1 METMAQTKDFR
12 QIFTV
17 STLTREIKT
26 LIEERFPLV
35 WISGEISNLSLP
47 ASGHAYFSLK
57 DSNAVISGVMFRNQ
71 RRRLRFAP
79 ENGMKIT
86 GMGRLSLYEPRG
98 SYQLIFEHLEPEG
111 AGALQAAFEQLKKKL
126 AQQGLFDEDRKK
138 EIPFL
143 PGKISIV
150 TSPTGAVVR
159 DIITVAKRRF
169 PNIPLEIV
177 PVKVQGHGADL
188 EISRAIE
195 LINDQARSDLIILAR
210 GGGSLEDLSAFNSET
225 LALAIFN
232 SQLPVISAVGHETD
246 YTIADFVAD
255 LRAPTPSAAAELALP
270 EKRALEQ
277 RLNQLESTLVNGL
290 YANVASLRERIN
302 ELTSRLRDPKR
313 VVDDMRFKLSDLDSR
328 LTRQMKKKLTSS
340 NERLDWFNHALYAN
354 SPETRVAKGRN
365 DLNALV
371 NRLAGSM
378 TSILTECR
386 GRTNGETLRLEAL
399 SPMSVLD
406 RGYSIARKY
415 PEKTILM
422 DSTMTDKNETI
433 EVILARGRLRCQV
446 KKTYGKKEDI

>member
-1 METMAQTKDFR
+1 MAQTKDFR

-26 LIEERFPLV
+26 LIEARFPLV

-57 DSNAVISGVMFRNQ
+57 DANAVISGVMFKNQ

-98 SYQLIFEHLEPEG
+98 SYQLIFEHMEPEG

-126 AQQGLFDEDRKK
+126 SQQGLFDEARKK
-138 EIPFL
+138 AIPFL

-169 PNIPLEIV
+169 PNIPLEIL

-188 EISRAIE
+188 EISRAMA
-195 LINDQARSDLIILAR
+195 LINDRAGSDLIIVAR

-225 LALAIFN
+225 VAMAIFN
-232 SQLPVISAVGHETD
+232 SEIPVISAVGHETD

-302 ELTSRLRDPKR
+302 GLTSRLRDPKR
-313 VVDDMRFKLSDLDSR
+313 VVDDMRFRLADLDSR
-328 LTRQMKKKLTSS
+328 MTRQMKKQVTSW
-340 NERLDWFNHALYAN
+340 NERLDWFTHALYAN
-354 SPETRVAKGRN
+354 SPETTIVKGRN
-365 DLNALV
+365 DLNTLV
-371 NRLAGSM
+371 TRLRGSM

-422 DSTMTDKNETI
+422 DSTMTHKNETI
-433 EVILARGRLRCQV
+433 EVILAQGRLRCQV
-446 KKTYGKKEDI
+446 KETYGKKEDI

>member
-1 METMAQTKDFR
+1 MAQAKDFR
-12 QIFTV
+12 HIFTV

-47 ASGHAYFSLK
+47 TSGHAYFSLK
-57 DSNAVISGVMFRNQ
+57 DTNAVISGVMFRNQ

-98 SYQLIFEHLEPEG
+98 SYQLIFEHMEPEG
-111 AGALQAAFEQLKKKL
+111 VGALQAAFEQLKKKL
-126 AQQGLFDEDRKK
+126 AQQGLFDEAKK
-138 EIPFL
+138 KAIPFL

-150 TSPTGAVVR
+150 TSPTGAVIR
-159 DIITVAKRRF
+159 DIITVSKRRF
-169 PNIPLEIV
+169 SNIPLEIL
-177 PVKVQGHGADL
+177 PVKVQGHGADF

-195 LINDQARSDLIILAR
+195 LINDQARSDLIIVAR
-210 GGGSLEDLSAFNSET
+210 GGGSLEDLSAFNSEIV
-225 LALAIFN
+225 AQAIFN
-232 SQLPVISAVGHETD
+232 SEIPVISAVGHETD

-277 RLNQLESTLVNGL
+277 RLNQLESTLINGL
-290 YANVASLRERIN
+290 YGNVASLRERIN

-313 VVDDMRFKLSDLDSR
+313 VVDDMRLRLADLESR
-328 LTRQMKKKLTSS
+328 MNRQMEKKGFAC
-340 NERLDWFNHALYAN
+340 NERLDWFTHALYAN
-354 SPETRVAKGRN
+354 SPETRVSKGRN
-365 DLNALV
+365 DLNTLV
-371 NRLAGSM
+371 NRLTGSM

-386 GRTNGETLRLEAL
+386 GRTNGATQRLGAL

-406 RGYSIARKY
+406 RGYSITRTY

-433 EVILARGRLRCQV
+433 EVILAQGRLRCEV
-446 KKTYGKKEDI
+446 KETYGEEEDI

>member
-1 METMAQTKDFR
+1 MAQLKDFR

-17 STLTREIKT
+17 SALTREIKT

-57 DSNAVISGVMFRNQ
+57 DANAVISGVMFRNQ
-71 RRRLRFAP
+71 WRRLRFRP

-86 GMGRLSLYEPRG
+86 GMGRISLYEPRG
-98 SYQLIFEHLEPEG
+98 SYQLIFEHMEPEG
-111 AGALQAAFEQLKKKL
+111 AGALQAAFEQLKQKL
-126 AQQGLFDEDRKK
+126 AQQGLFDEARKK
-138 EIPFL
+138 AIPFL
-143 PGKISIV
+143 PSRISIV
-150 TSPTGAVVR
+150 TSPTGAVIR

-177 PVKVQGHGADL
+177 PVKVQGPGAEQ
-188 EISRAIE
+188 EISRAVE
-195 LINDQARSDLIILAR
+195 LVNGRAKSDLIIVAR
-210 GGGSLEDLSAFNSET
+210 GGGSLEDLSAFNSEIV
-225 LALAIFN
+225 AMAICN
-232 SQLPVISAVGHETD
+232 SQIPVMSAVGHETD

-270 EKRALEQ
+270 EKRALEL

-290 YANVASLRERIN
+290 YANVAALRERVK

-313 VVDDMRFKLSDLDSR
+313 VVDDMRFRLGDLESR
-328 LTRQMKKKLTSS
+328 MSRQMEKMLTSRK
-340 NERLDWFNHALYAN
+340 ERLDWFSHALYAN
-354 SPETRVAKGRN
+354 SPETRVSKGRT
-365 DLNALV
+365 DIDALLG
-371 NRLAGSM
+371 RLTGSM
-378 TSILTECR
+378 ASILTESR
-386 GRTNGETLRLEAL
+386 SRTNEGTLRLEAL

-406 RGYSIARKY
+406 RGYSITRKY

-422 DSTMTDKNETI
+422 DSTMTEKNETV

-446 KKTYGKKEDI
+446 EETYGKEEDI